1 MSTPRNYTC
10 ILCSKRPKTRD
21 RRKLI
26 GPNNKSLR
34 KCLQQKFFIEHDKIN
49 HANSVICNKCR
60 IRCSREIDTNVRCP
74 IQTTISESINDDTEY
89 VPPAKYARCH
99 PCKSPPSIALPI
111 PSAGGGH
118 SQCVVCKRR
127 GPKLVVVPTNARFN
141 IFLDKLIIL
150 TVGARC
156 CPGHLCNEIFLPDA
170 LDRISH
176 SQSSSIFNR
185 TDLMDL
191 ITQIRDMALRGSK
204 RRIDFDTEN
213 ALTSSDILNLT
224 GLSKENFNDL
234 CSIVQKGNLRDSRT
248 RSVRTCIGIFLTKLK
263 SGLSNKL
270 LSTLFNLGK
279 DSVRRAIA
287 SARKYLSENFVPSNL
302 GFNHISREEV
312 ITSHTRP
319 LAQSLFGKGMYPA
332 IIVADGTYIYIQK
345 SSQFKFQRKCYSM
358 HKHRPL
364 VKPMVF
370 VTTSGYIISVIG
382 PYYSDGKN
390 NDAQIMKHIIQHD
403 IEEFKKWVAEDDIM
417 IVDRGFRDALDLL
430 QEMGIQTKM
439 PAFNKK
445 GESQLPVEDSNVTR
459 LVTKIRWV
467 VESVNG
473 RIKSWKYLDRVLP
486 NSQIPFVSDYVN
498 IACAIMNKYWPEL
511 NTGDSEQDEQLA
523 SKMLYLSKQK
533 NLLHEKIIEEGLDKR
548 SCKWQKIDASSA
560 PSFPRLSEEDIRNI
574 TVGVYQLKLAPS
586 YTREH
591 LDDDG
596 NYEVFTCDHEENLLC
611 AKIQSRHI
619 SSKCYRVWVKY
630 DDISVVGWYCQCK
643 AGSRVVGTCSHVT
656 ALIWY
661 LGIGKYT
668 DNIFENCRDWS
679 KYLLDA
685 RNLPD
690 PVTVDES
697 DNEEA
702 NDEE

>member
-1 MSTPRNYTC
+1 MSTPRNYNC

-156 CPGHLCNEIFLPDA
+156 CPGHLCNDIFLPDA

-312 ITSHTRP
+312 NYVIV
-319 LAQSLFGKGMYPA
+319 SLLNCK
-332 IIVADGTYIYIQK
+332 
-345 SSQFKFQRKCYSM
+345 
-358 HKHRPL
+358 
-364 VKPMVF
+364 
-370 VTTSGYIISVIG
+370 
-382 PYYSDGKN
+382 
-390 NDAQIMKHIIQHD
+390 QI
-403 IEEFKKWVAEDDIM
+403 
-417 IVDRGFRDALDLL
+417 L
-430 QEMGIQTKM
+430 
-439 PAFNKK
+439 
-445 GESQLPVEDSNVTR
+445 
-459 LVTKIRWV
+459 
-467 VESVNG
+467 
-473 RIKSWKYLDRVLP
+473 
-486 NSQIPFVSDYVN
+486 
-498 IACAIMNKYWPEL
+498 
-511 NTGDSEQDEQLA
+511 
-523 SKMLYLSKQK
+523 
-533 NLLHEKIIEEGLDKR
+533 
-548 SCKWQKIDASSA
+548 
-560 PSFPRLSEEDIRNI
+560 
-574 TVGVYQLKLAPS
+574 
-586 YTREH
+586 
-591 LDDDG
+591 
-596 NYEVFTCDHEENLLC
+596 
-611 AKIQSRHI
+611 
-619 SSKCYRVWVKY
+619 
-630 DDISVVGWYCQCK
+630 
-643 AGSRVVGTCSHVT
+643 
-656 ALIWY
+656 
-661 LGIGKYT
+661 
-668 DNIFENCRDWS
+668 
-679 KYLLDA
+679 
-685 RNLPD
+685 
-690 PVTVDES
+690 
-697 DNEEA
+697 
-702 NDEE
+702 